1 MGSYDRLTLPDR
13 LFLDV
18 EDPLN
23 NMHIAGCFIFD
34 AGPLSREG
42 LGVDI
47 DEICAYLESRL
58 HRIPRYRQRIE
69 YTPIEG
75 HPVWVDDENFN
86 ILYHVRHTR
95 LPLPG
100 DERQLKRLCGRIVS
114 QQLDR
119 HKPLWEMWVVEGLEH
134 DRIALVTK
142 VHHCMADGISG
153 VDLLEALLQPTPDKT
168 FEPAPAWVP
177 QAPPDRS
184 ELARDTLVLRAQ
196 AAFDMAG
203 SLWSGARDLRNSIS
217 RVGETLEGVAELRAL
232 DANPASETPINR
244 RLGPHR
250 RYDWLAFD
258 LDEVKR
264 VRALLGGT
272 INDVV
277 LSTVAGAFG
286 RFFERRGITAAE
298 QRQMEFRT
306 ACPVSTR
313 SAHERGSF
321 GNQVAMMIAPL
332 PISERDPVRIH
343 AQVREALKRAKDS
356 KQTLVMQALS
366 DYGEWISPSFVT
378 GFARRAMA
386 RRSSN
391 LVVTNVPGP
400 RVPLYLLGAQMRE
413 AYPVVPLPPEQAIGI
428 ALFSYGDGLFW
439 GINSDWDLVPDLHDF
454 VEAIDVSFRELCRA
468 ADAVE
473 AAEEPVAAEA

>member
-1 MGSYDRLTLPDR
+1 VGSHDRLTLADR

-18 EDPLN
+18 EDPMN
-23 NMHIAGCFIFD
+23 NMHIAACFILE

-42 LGVDI
+42 VGVDI

-69 YTPIEG
+69 YTPLEG
-75 HPVWVDDENFN
+75 HPIWVDDESFN
-86 ILYHVRHTR
+86 LLYHVRHTR

-119 HKPLWEMWVVEGLEH
+119 HKPLWEMWVVEGLEE
-134 DRIALVTK
+134 DRVAVITK

-153 VDLLEALLQPTPDKT
+153 VDLIQALLRPTPDKA
-168 FEPAPAWVP
+168 FDPAPAWIP
-177 QAPPDRS
+177 QSPPEPT
-184 ELARDTLVLRAQ
+184 ELVRDLVARRVRG
-196 AAFDMAG
+196 AFDAG
-203 SLWSGARDLRNSIS
+203 RSLLEAVREPRASLDSLS
-217 RVGETLEGVAELRAL
+217 ETLEGISELQAL
-232 DANPASETPINR
+232 DSHPASETPINR

-264 VRALLGGT
+264 VRRALGGT

-277 LSTVAGAFG
+277 FSTVTGAIG
-286 RFFERRGITAAE
+286 RFFELRGITDAE
-298 QRQMEFRT
+298 QRHMDFRA

-313 SAHERGSF
+313 AEQDRGSF
-321 GNQVAMMIAPL
+321 GNQVSMMITSI
-332 PISERDPVRIH
+332 PISERDPKRCH
-343 AQVREALKRAKDS
+343 ELVREALTQAKNS
-356 KQTLVMQALS
+356 KQIRVMQALS
-366 DYGEWISPSFVT
+366 DYGDWISPSLVT
-378 GFARRAMA
+378 GFSRRAMA

-400 RVPLYLLGAQMRE
+400 QVPLYLLGAQMLE
-413 AYPVVPLPPEQAIGI
+413 IYPVVPLPPEQALGI
-428 ALFSYGDGLFW
+428 ALFSYGGGLYW
-439 GINSDWDLVPDLHDF
+439 GINSDWDLVPDLHEL
-454 VEAIDVSFRELCRA
+454 VEAIDFSFRELCRA
-468 ADAVE
+468 ADEVE
-473 AAEEPVAAEA
+473 GSDEVES